1 MLIYFCKP
9 SSLITRAR
17 KMKLS
22 GYWKLKSA
30 LFFFI
35 VVVFFLG
42 LSYVGVN
49 PRAQDRTQLPART
62 GYVNDFAG
70 VLDEQTKQRLAAILE
85 KVKQKSGIEL
95 DLATVQTTGG
105 QDIFDYS
112 RQLANDWDIGARN
125 SKKSLLLVVSVSEK
139 TVFTQLSRSV
149 QAQLPE
155 GILGEVSLR
164 MRAPLNS
171 GNFNEGI
178 TEGVEHFVSALARK
192 AGFDIQDIEHAAATA
207 SDPAAASSEAH
218 LERARRVTEPTAPA
232 PATAISNTRE
242 ESSAKP
248 SASSSRKASTPVD
261 DEAEAEEVELT
272 LTLPLEERITKLKE
286 FLATHPSSKANP
298 RANELLVS
306 SHAGVGDQRLKNG
319 DSKGGIDELM
329 LAINEAPANIS
340 DKLFAGVI
348 SQIPLNLYLRGE
360 RMAAIEAAQKIESKF
375 GSDPKRLI
383 AIAGFYL
390 GIEEGQEAARLAAE
404 AVKLAPDSA
413 EAHYALG
420 LGLHIALQLDE
431 AAAEYKR
438 ALDLDPNAKGPKSAR
453 RSLADL
459 YRGAGKAEEALAL
472 YRQQLTAEPTDKP
485 AKAGL
490 VLALLDLKLTDEA
503 TKEMAATLQDDP
515 RNLPLLTGA
524 AYWFAAHNDFDQAQ
538 DLAGRAINIEPR
550 YTWSQIAMARTLIG
564 KRKPLEAER
573 AIRFAAQ
580 YGKFPTLDYELG
592 NVLASA
598 GLYEEAAE
606 VLMKSFRLKDG
617 QIETHLAG
625 RVFTRSPTFIELL
638 APERRASI
646 FQSVPADT
654 ANNAAMLKALLAFT
668 IASSPAAETE
678 KLDET
683 LAANAAKEFASG
695 ADEMRVYR
703 QLYAAS
709 RLLRKGI
716 ALQTAYELTEAARSS
731 VDSALDVPALT
742 VAVQADEYR
751 DIRASAIAQG
761 ATPDIPDA
769 PRNVLANLL
778 RGRIEDL
785 AGWAMLNQTKT
796 EAAVEHL
803 KLAVTILPEATP
815 SWRAASWR
823 LASALEQS
831 GDGKT
836 ALTYYIKSYNSS
848 GADQARRSVIEQL
861 YQKINGSLDGLDQQI
876 GAGAQI
882 AAANTRLESTVQKP
896 VAETPSASPA
906 PEAQAVS
913 SAAANAALSPTPV
926 PANSPAS
933 PEASPTATPEASP
946 TAMPE
951 APTAMPEAPTAMP
964 EASPTATPEASP
976 TSQSSPSL
984 TPEAPTASPEATPQA
999 SPTPTSP
1006 ESLQE
1011 MAAKLR
1017 QTLKLT
1023 GRVKDANNKGIPNV
1037 VMVLISPRGTVLAST
1052 TDAEGNYS
1060 FTISPSQLSYR
1071 IIPSKDSF
1079 TFTPMDKIL
1088 TSVSDD
1094 QKEIDFLGASSRS
1107 P

>member
-1 MLIYFCKP
+1 
-9 SSLITRAR
+9 
-17 KMKLS
+17 MKLS
-22 GYWKLKSA
+22 GYRKLKSA

-35 VVVFFLG
+35 VVAFFLG
-42 LSYVGVN
+42 LSYLGVN
-49 PRAQDRTQLPART
+49 SRAQDRTQLPART

-70 VLDEQTKQRLAAILE
+70 VLDEQTKQRLGAILE
-85 KVKQKSGIEL
+85 NVKQRNGIEL
-95 DLATVQTTGG
+95 DLVTVQTTGG

-149 QAQLPE
+149 QGQLPE

-164 MRAPLNS
+164 MRGPLNS

-178 TEGVEHFVSALARK
+178 SEGVEHFVSALARK
-192 AGFDIQDIEHAAATA
+192 AGFDIQDIDQATA
-207 SDPAAASSEAH
+207 TPSNAAAASSRPPV
-218 LERARRVTEPTAPA
+218 ERARRVTEPAVTAA
-232 PATAISNTRE
+232 ARAISNTRDE
-242 ESSAKP
+242 NSAKP

-286 FLATHPSSKANP
+286 FVATHPSSKANP

-306 SHAGVGDQRLKNG
+306 SYAGVGDQRLKNG

-329 LAINEAPANIS
+329 LAINEAPANTS

-360 RMAAIEAAQKIESKF
+360 RMAAFEAAQKIESKF
-375 GSDPKRLI
+375 GSDPKRLL

-390 GIEEGQEAARLAAE
+390 GIEEGQEAARIAAQ

-438 ALDLDPNAKGPKSAR
+438 ALDLDPNAKGAKSAR

-459 YRGAGKAEEALAL
+459 YRAAGKAEEALAL

-490 VLALLDLKLTDEA
+490 VVALLDLKRTDEA

-564 KRKPLEAER
+564 KKKPLEAER
-573 AIRFAAQ
+573 AIRFAVQ
-580 YGKFPTLDYELG
+580 YGKFPTLDYELA

-606 VLMKSFRLKDG
+606 VLMKSFMLKDG
-617 QIETHLAG
+617 QIETRLAG

-646 FQSVPADT
+646 FQFVPADT
-654 ANNAAMLKALLAFT
+654 ANNATMLKALLAFT
-668 IASSPAAETE
+668 ITSSPAAENG

-695 ADEMRVYR
+695 ADDMRVYR

-716 ALQTAYELTEAARSS
+716 APQTAYELTEAARSS

-751 DIRASAIAQG
+751 DIRARAIAQG
-761 ATPDIPDA
+761 GTPDIPDA

-785 AGWAMLNQTKT
+785 AGWALLNQNKT
-796 EAAVEHL
+796 EAAVQHL

-823 LASALEQS
+823 LASALQQS
-831 GDGKT
+831 GEGRA
-836 ALTYYIKSYNSS
+836 ALTYYIKSYNSG
-848 GADQARRSVIEQL
+848 GADPARRSVIEQL

-882 AAANTRLESTVQKP
+882 ASTNVTLESTDQK
-896 VAETPSASPA
+896 SASVETAPTSPSPPETRAVPSPALIPA
-906 PEAQAVS
+906 P
-913 SAAANAALSPTPV
+913 SPTP
-926 PANSPAS
+926 AQGNSSTPT
-933 PEASPTATPEASP
+933 EASPSSTPEISP
-946 TAMPE
+946 TPE
-951 APTAMPEAPTAMP
+951 
-964 EASPTATPEASP
+964 
-976 TSQSSPSL
+976 SSPSPTPEVPTPSP

-999 SPTPTSP
+999 SPTPTLP

-1037 VMVLISPRGTVLAST
+1037 VVVLISPRGTVLAST

-1071 IIPSKDSF
+1071 IIPSKDGF
-1079 TFTPMDKIL
+1079 TFTPLDKIL
-1088 TSVSDD
+1088 PGVSDD
-1094 QKEIDFLGASSRS
+1094 QKEIDFVGASSRA